1 MATNK
6 TVLSV
11 ALSGRVTASVAD
23 PYAGHGPLENRD
35 GRRTIR
41 TSARPVKG
49 KISESVFYLFAPI
62 RGRKRE
68 RKMTIKIDR
77 EDAKSTQEGTEN
89 ISSRRLFFRPL
100 RVFVLRLV
108 FVSGVTFVGGVQ
120 AAAPAR
126 SA

>member
-41 TSARPVKG
+41 IDARPVKHLF
-49 KISESVFYLFAPI
+49 SESVFYLFASI
-62 RGRKRE
+62 QRRE
-68 RKMTIKIDR
+68 
-77 EDAKSTQEGTEN
+77 SQ
-89 ISSRRLFFRPL
+89 
-100 RVFVLRLV
+100 
-108 FVSGVTFVGGVQ
+108 
-120 AAAPAR
+120 
-126 SA
+126 

>member
-41 TSARPVKG
+41 TGKATVKG
-49 KISESVFYLFAPI
+49 YFENNSWYLKVSSTAFFHRWKTHVTAVF
-62 RGRKRE
+62 
-68 RKMTIKIDR
+68 
-77 EDAKSTQEGTEN
+77 
-89 ISSRRLFFRPL
+89 
-100 RVFVLRLV
+100 
-108 FVSGVTFVGGVQ
+108 
-120 AAAPAR
+120 
-126 SA
+126 